1 MKVLIIGNGG
11 RENALSWKIRQ
22 SPSVEHCQMVPA
34 EPKEDLLATALSGGY
49 DLTVV
54 GPEEPLN
61 DGIVDLFKARGLRVF
76 GPSQAGA
83 KLESSKV
90 DAKIFM
96 EKYGI
101 KTAPYEVFDD
111 FYASTAYLRRCRF
124 PLVIK
129 ADGLANGKGVVICH
143 TFEEGEKALEDLMV
157 RKQFNQSGERVI
169 IETFLEGF
177 EASMLCITDGV
188 RIKPFI
194 SAMDYKRAEDHNR
207 GLNTGGMGAVAPNPF
222 LTRSHLEVFEKEIM
236 EKTLNGI
243 KNEKIDYHGFLY
255 FGLMVTAEDIFVLEY
270 NVRLGDPE
278 TQAVLPLMKSDLVDV
293 MLATLDE
300 ELEHRSLAWLD
311 KRSCCVVACSGGY
324 PQTFQKHKKITGLER
339 VENNLFLSGV
349 YQKDGEYSTNAGRV
363 LSINAVDDS
372 LENARARC
380 YKDLQ
385 NISFE
390 GMYYRKDIGKIEE
403 GGK

>member
-1 MKVLIIGNGG
+1 
-11 RENALSWKIRQ
+11 
-22 SPSVEHCQMVPA
+22 
-34 EPKEDLLATALSGGY
+34 
-49 DLTVV
+49 
-54 GPEEPLN
+54 
-61 DGIVDLFKARGLRVF
+61 
-76 GPSQAGA
+76 
-83 KLESSKV
+83 
-90 DAKIFM
+90 
-96 EKYGI
+96 
-101 KTAPYEVFDD
+101 
-111 FYASTAYLRRCRF
+111 
-124 PLVIK
+124 
-129 ADGLANGKGVVICH
+129 
-143 TFEEGEKALEDLMV
+143 
-157 RKQFNQSGERVI
+157 
-169 IETFLEGF
+169 
-177 EASMLCITDGV
+177 
-188 RIKPFI
+188 
-194 SAMDYKRAEDHNR
+194 
-207 GLNTGGMGAVAPNPF
+207 MGAVAPNPF